1 MRQIKRI
8 AVSLVLALGA
18 LWSLG
23 AQNRV
28 ITGVVQEADGA
39 PVVGAVVMV
48 PGTNNAE
55 VTGLDGAFS
64 LRVTGLPPKPVS
76 AWSCKRTT

>member
-18 LWSLG
+18 LLQLH
-23 AQNRV
+23 AQNRAV
-28 ITGVVQEADGA
+28 GGTVLDASGQ

-48 PGTNNAE
+48 PGTNNHMFKVKASSATSTLDIK
-55 VTGLDGAFS
+55 VTDRFGN
-64 LRVTGLPPKPVS
+64 VYTE
-76 AWSCKRTT
+76 

>member
-18 LWSLG
+18 LLQLH
-23 AQNRV
+23 AQNRAV
-28 ITGVVQEADGA
+28 GGTVLDASGQ

-48 PGTNNAE
+48 PGTNNAV
-55 VTGLDGAFS
+55 VTDVDGHTS
-64 LRVTGLPPKPVS
+64 LSV
-76 AWSCKRTT
+76 

>member
-55 VTGLDGAFS
+55 VT
-64 LRVTGLPPKPVS
+64 
-76 AWSCKRTT
+76 